1 MANQAMQIQ
10 ARAMKALRMRLLDRG
25 VGRPQRGMMLC
36 VAAQASSVN
45 GEKDCEWARR
55 NVLELPGFSVRGEHA
70 KNVFDILKYITIKA
84 IVQPRLYDCLI

>member
-45 GEKDCEWARR
+45 GEKDSVQMG
-55 NVLELPGFSVRGEHA
+55 VLELPGFSVRGEHA
-70 KNVFDILKYITIKA
+70 KNVFDILIKQSYNRGCTIA
-84 IVQPRLYDCLI
+84 